1 MTVAIIAISAL
12 ILLALLFPIAR
23 RTYLRS
29 IEEAENEEQR
39 DSFGKQ
45 GEDEVSKILASLPE
59 GYRIYNDVMLKGST
73 STVQIDHV
81 VVSAFGVFVIETKN
95 YKGEIFGKER
105 DRMWQKMWKGTM
117 KQFYNP
123 IKQNKAHVSA
133 LKMNTMMKNA
143 NAYIPV
149 VAFSNEADLKNL
161 DTPLVKLKS
170 KNGTVV
176 NFKHIIAKITA
187 FKEKVLSETQVEKIC
202 ISIEQLRLDS
212 EKMAKKH
219 VKNIEKSLEDRKF
232 FSEYGNCPRCKGK
245 LLLRNGRRGF
255 FLGCSNYPRCKFTK
269 EVKGEN

>member
-1 MTVAIIAISAL
+1 MKIALIAISVFIVAAIVIPIVRR
-12 ILLALLFPIAR
+12 ILKKSRA
-23 RTYLRS
+23 
-29 IEEAENEEQR
+29 EAENVEQR

-45 GEDEVSKILASLPE
+45 GESEVSKIISALPE
-59 GYRIYNDVMLKGST
+59 AYRIYNDVMLKGST

-81 VVSAFGVFVIETKN
+81 IVSVFGIFVIETKN
-95 YKGEIFGKER
+95 YKGEIFGKEKE
-105 DRMWQKMWKGTM
+105 RMWRKLWKGTQ
-117 KQFYNP
+117 KEFYNP
-123 IKQNKAHVSA
+123 VKQNKAHISA
-133 LKMNTMMKNA
+133 LKMNTMMKNS
-143 NAYIPV
+143 NAYIPII
-149 VAFSNEADLKNL
+149 AFSNEADLRHL

-255 FLGCSNYPRCKFTK
+255 FLGCSNYPRCRFTK